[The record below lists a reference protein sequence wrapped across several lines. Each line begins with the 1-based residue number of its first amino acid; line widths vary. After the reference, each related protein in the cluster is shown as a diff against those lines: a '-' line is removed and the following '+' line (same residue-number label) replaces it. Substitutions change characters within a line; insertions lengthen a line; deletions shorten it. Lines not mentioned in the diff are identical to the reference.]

1 MEKKSSRWFPK
12 VEISR
17 LHAAILALIL
27 ISLILRIPI
36 LLLRCFCP
44 DEFQHLHAARS
55 IVHGMVPYRDFFEHH
70 TPFLYYLLAP
80 VYAIVGDSISMLFY
94 SRGIMLLFTGG
105 IIYLVYKLGKMVYGA
120 DTGWIGAL
128 FVAYNLM
135 FMDKTIETR
144 PDLPGMVFWLL
155 TLIFLIQGMRL
166 KEHRYYLLTGGSI
179 ALAIL
184 CTPKMLFGGIGL
196 FLAAMWLLIDRRT
209 ENTLRESVG
218 AIAWMALGVSI
229 PAGLTCIYFGANHAL
244 DDFIYRNFT
253 TNLQWRHSTGLGAT
267 WSFWLYNVARNPF
280 FSVFSFTGL
289 AIATYRLRC
298 KHDIAKGAFVPVI
311 ATYALLG
318 ALFVIPEAYGQY
330 FVFFLILL
338 AVFSGLT
345 VSTIMN
351 RLSISAL
358 KDMISKRKLD
368 LVVYCLIG
376 TATIVALG
384 YALAHSNPKLP
395 FLSSSSGGNLCSHA
409 CYPAGDQL
417 PYSGLIYLSV
427 WACLLVGALSVF
439 LHQRHSAD
447 NSNTIRRA
455 ITFLL
460 LIGIFMYP
468 LSEVASQVKRT
479 NALTLKEIQFVLDN
493 TTEDDH
499 VIDGFHGSGVFRQ
512 HTYYY
517 HFVHVGVRM
526 MMTEKELSTDI
537 VSAMRQK
544 KPKIVVY
551 DRDLQNTSEA
561 VRQYVKEHY
570 VPTGVGIL
578 HILKETALEPG
589 KTSPPED

>member
-1 MEKKSSRWFPK
+1 
-12 VEISR
+12 
-17 LHAAILALIL
+17 
-27 ISLILRIPI
+27 
-36 LLLRCFCP
+36 
-44 DEFQHLHAARS
+44 
-55 IVHGMVPYRDFFEHH
+55 MVPYRDFFEHH

-80 VYAIVGDSISMLFY
+80 VYAIVGDSTSLLFY
-94 SRGIMLLFTGG
+94 SRGIMLLFTSG

-155 TLIFLIQGMRL
+155 TLIFLIKGARL
-166 KEHRYYLLTGGSI
+166 KERRFYLFTGGSI

-196 FLAAMWLLIDRRT
+196 FLAAMWLLIDRRA
-209 ENTLRESVG
+209 ENSLKESVS
-218 AIAWMALGVSI
+218 AIAWMALGVAI
-229 PAGLTCIYFGANHAL
+229 PAGLTCIYFGANQAL

-345 VSTIMN
+345 VSTMMN
-351 RLSISAL
+351 RLSITVL
-358 KDMISKRKLD
+358 KNMLGKRKLD

-376 TATIVALG
+376 AATVVALG
-384 YALAHSNPKLP
+384 YALAHSSPKLP

-409 CYPAGDQL
+409 CYPAADQI
-417 PYSGLIYLSV
+417 PYSGLIYLAA
-427 WACLLVGALSVF
+427 WACLLVGALSAFF
-439 LHQRHSAD
+439 LKRHSAD
-447 NSNTIRRA
+447 NSNSIRRA

-493 TTEDDH
+493 TTEDDY

-526 MMTEKELSTDI
+526 MMTEKELSEDI

-544 KPKIVVY
+544 QPKIVVY
-551 DRDLQNTSEA
+551 DHDFENTSEA

-578 HILKETALEPG
+578 HILKETELEPG
-589 KTSPPED
+589 KNSPAED

>member
-1 MEKKSSRWFPK
+1 
-12 VEISR
+12 
-17 LHAAILALIL
+17 
-27 ISLILRIPI
+27 
-36 LLLRCFCP
+36 
-44 DEFQHLHAARS
+44 
-55 IVHGMVPYRDFFEHH
+55 MVPYRDFFEHH

-105 IIYLVYKLGKMVYGA
+105 IIYLVYKLGKTVYGA

-128 FVAYNLM
+128 FIAYNLM

-144 PDLPGMVFWLL
+144 PDLPGMAFWLL
-155 TLIFLIQGMRL
+155 TLIFLIRGMRL
-166 KEHRYYLLTGGSI
+166 KQRRYYLLTGGSI

-196 FLAAMWLLIDRRT
+196 FLATMWLLIDRRT
-209 ENTLRESVG
+209 ENSLRESVS
-218 AIAWMALGVSI
+218 AIAWMALGVAI
-229 PAGLTCIYFGANHAL
+229 PSGLTCIYFGANHAL

-311 ATYALLG
+311 ATYVLLG

-345 VSTIMN
+345 VSTLMN
-351 RLSISAL
+351 RVSITAL
-358 KDMISKRKLD
+358 KNILSKRKLD
-368 LVVYCLIG
+368 LAVYGLIG
-376 TATIVALG
+376 IATTVALG
-384 YALAHSNPKLP
+384 YALAYSNPKLP
-395 FLSSSSGGNLCSHA
+395 FLSRSSGGDLCSHA
-409 CYPAGDQL
+409 CFPAADQL
-417 PYSGLIYLSV
+417 PYSGLIYLAV
-427 WACLLVGALSVF
+427 WACLLLGVLWVF
-439 LHQRHSAD
+439 LHKRQSTD
-447 NSNTIRRA
+447 DFNSKRRA
-455 ITFLL
+455 MTFLL

-493 TTEDDH
+493 TTEDDY
-499 VIDGFHGSGVFRQ
+499 VIDGFHGSGVFRH

-537 VSAMRQK
+537 VSAMREKQ
-544 KPKIVVY
+544 PKIVVY
-551 DRDLQNTSEA
+551 DRDLQNTSEV

-570 VPTGVGIL
+570 MPTGVGIL
-578 HILKETALEPG
+578 HILKESE
-589 KTSPPED
+589 

>member
-1 MEKKSSRWFPK
+1 MGKIYSRWVEKKFN
-12 VEISR
+12 R
-17 LHAAILALIL
+17 LHVAIFALIL
-27 ISLILRIPI
+27 TALILRIPI

-44 DEFQHLHAARS
+44 DEFQHLHATRS
-55 IVHGMVPYRDFFEHH
+55 VVHGMVPYRDFFEHH

-80 VYAIVGDSISMLFY
+80 FYAIVGDSISMLFY

-105 IIYLVYKLGKMVYGA
+105 IIFLVYKLGKMVYGA

-155 TLIFLIQGMRL
+155 TLIFLIQGIRL
-166 KEHRYYLLTGGSI
+166 KQRKYYLLTGGSI

-196 FLAAMWLLIDRRT
+196 FLAAIWLLIDRRT
-209 ENTLRESVG
+209 ENTLRESVS
-218 AIAWMALGVSI
+218 AIAWMALGVAI
-229 PAGLTCIYFGANHAL
+229 PAGVTCIYFGVNHGL

-253 TNLQWRHSTGLGAT
+253 MNLHWRHSTSLGAT

-280 FSVFSFTGL
+280 FSVLSLAGL
-289 AIATYRLRC
+289 AIASYRLKC
-298 KHDIAKGAFVPVI
+298 KSDIAKGAFVPVI
-311 ATYALLG
+311 ATYTLIG

-338 AVFSGLT
+338 AVFSGLA

-351 RLSISAL
+351 RFSITAL
-358 KDMISKRKLD
+358 KDMLDKRKPD

-376 TATIVALG
+376 IATIVALG
-384 YALAHSNPKLP
+384 YALAYSKPKLP
-395 FLSSSSGGNLCSHA
+395 FLSRGGNDLCSHA
-409 CYPAGDQL
+409 CFPAAEQF
-417 PYSGLIYLSV
+417 SHSSLIYLAI
-427 WACLLVGALSVF
+427 WACLLVGALLVF
-439 LHQRHSAD
+439 LHKRQATDDS
-447 NSNTIRRA
+447 NSMRRLM
-455 ITFLL
+455 TFLI

-468 LSEVASQVKRT
+468 LSEVASQMKRT
-479 NALTLKEIQFVLDN
+479 NALTLQEIQFVLDN
-493 TTEDDH
+493 TTEDDY
-499 VIDGFHGSGVFRQ
+499 VIDGFHGSGVFRR

-544 KPKIVVY
+544 QPKIVVY

-561 VRQYVKEHY
+561 VRQYVTEHY
-570 VPTGVGIL
+570 VPTGVGVLYIR
-578 HILKETALEPG
+578 KDAE
-589 KTSPPED
+589 